1 MMFQAMAI
9 KSVGRK
15 VGFRRLQRKGVSRHE
30 GQQSAAP
37 PAERAITIKAFGELS
52 LDLVGNLAAMAAS
65 LMQHIRAPVLNEAMA
80 VKVRKQS

>member
-1 MMFQAMAI
+1 MRRMVTTALIGIMTMAM
-9 KSVGRK
+9 
-15 VGFRRLQRKGVSRHE
+15 QT
-30 GQQSAAP
+30 AAP
-37 PAERAITIKAFGELS
+37 AAERAITVQALGEFR